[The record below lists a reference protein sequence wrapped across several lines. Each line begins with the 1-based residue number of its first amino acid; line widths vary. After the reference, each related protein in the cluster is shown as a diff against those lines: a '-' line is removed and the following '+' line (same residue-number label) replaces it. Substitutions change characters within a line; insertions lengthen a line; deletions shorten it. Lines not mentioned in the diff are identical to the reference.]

1 MLSELIKKVKGE
13 KHEEMI
19 ERMENPASFKNKQT
33 IQIKKEKEKSASDL
47 PSANINARRE
57 CGEIA
62 IKFE

>member
-1 MLSELIKKVKGE
+1 
-13 KHEEMI
+13 
-19 ERMENPASFKNKQT
+19 MENPASFKNKQT
-33 IQIKKEKEKSASDL
+33 IQIKKEKGKSASDL